1 MSCAGRAYATAGVA
15 GCAFIALHSVS
26 CTGLPADTHAPVQGH
41 GQDRVMSPALAESLL
56 RQLLPE
62 VAPQRFQHLM
72 RIIRNDF
79 FMLLD
84 SRAMCR
90 HVPPACRPPPVHACL
105 SVERICVHVPGA
117 PASQPS
123 QGGS

>member
-1 MSCAGRAYATAGVA
+1 
-15 GCAFIALHSVS
+15 
-26 CTGLPADTHAPVQGH
+26 
-41 GQDRVMSPALAESLL
+41 MSPALAESLL

-90 HVPPACRPPPVHACL
+90 RVPPARQLPPVHARL
-105 SVERICVHVPGA
+105 SVDCACALLPLCLA
-117 PASQPS
+117 FQPS
-123 QGGS
+123 RGCS